1 MNYPVVRLLQTTN
14 SVPIQWRHA
23 RRSARR
29 GLLSVE
35 QCRGHPLLPV
45 QLVQGWRNGADP
57 PGLAQDLGPQ
67 RHRPHRPHL
76 HLLLW
81 VLRLQKRSPFH
92 VRVPIWGKPHVQDK
106 PTLGLLLVLS
116 KMFQLHTQLFC
127 KLATLFSL

>member
-1 MNYPVVRLLQTTN
+1 MNAVRLLQTTN

-23 RRSARR
+23 RRSAGR

-35 QCRGHPLLPV
+35 QCREHPLLPV
-45 QLVQGWRNGADP
+45 QLVQGWRDGADP
-57 PGLAQDLGPQ
+57 PGLAQDLHPQ
-67 RHRPHRPHL
+67 RRRARRPHL

-116 KMFQLHTQLFC
+116 KMFQLLTQLFC
-127 KLATLFSL
+127 NLTTPFSL